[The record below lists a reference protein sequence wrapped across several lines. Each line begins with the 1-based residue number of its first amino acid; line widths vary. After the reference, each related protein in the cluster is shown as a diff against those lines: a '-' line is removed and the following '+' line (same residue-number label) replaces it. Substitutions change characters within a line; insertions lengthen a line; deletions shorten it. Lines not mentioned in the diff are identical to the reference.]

1 MFRSMPILLMI
12 MIVTMIF
19 LNPYIPLYAQQLLY
33 AVSLTVKSAIV
44 FLLPLIIF
52 SLLFKT
58 MVMLSRR
65 ATAIILLILFCV
77 ICSNFTATFLSHYI
91 GTWIYQI
98 DMTIIQPQE
107 AHALSPTWSWQL
119 PKLIDNN
126 KAMFGGIILGI
137 LFGNLIPQTA
147 KKMADKLDWFA
158 FKILKCFTCLIPI
171 FVLGFIVKLQFD
183 GVISTIIR
191 DYASIFAIIALAQ
204 FSYIVL
210 LYAFLN
216 RFNIEATLSCIK
228 HIFPAAVAGF
238 SSMSSAAV
246 MPLTIVGAAQNA
258 KNKELARSVIPA
270 TVNIHLLGD
279 CIAIPIFAYALMKS
293 YAMPEPMLVSYLFFV
308 VYFVLAKFSVAAVPG
323 GGIIIMLPILE
334 NYLGFS
340 PEMLSLI
347 TALYILFDPVITC
360 ANILGNGA
368 FSKLID
374 NITSFKL
381 KKNVAATH
389 I

>member
-293 YAMPEPMLVSYLFFV
+293 YAMPEPMLVSYLIFV

-340 PEMLSLI
+340 SEMLSLI

-360 ANILGNGA
+360 ANVLGNGA

-381 KKNVAATH
+381 KKNVVVTH